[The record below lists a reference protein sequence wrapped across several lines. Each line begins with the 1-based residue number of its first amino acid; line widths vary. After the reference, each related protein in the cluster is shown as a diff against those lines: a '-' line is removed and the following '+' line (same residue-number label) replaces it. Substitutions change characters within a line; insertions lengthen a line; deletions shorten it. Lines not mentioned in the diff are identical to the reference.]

1 MCTEK
6 SKSEKNIFYL
16 FIFLIFH
23 LKHYIVLII
32 LSLLSPLRSSYR
44 IHLPISQT
52 KIYEKWL
59 VLQGNQAYNVNFG
72 HACNTTTIPMIVP
85 EGNVV
90 VRWSQGI
97 HLYTARL
104 SEPSPRVLALR
115 STQCAPPCFGK
126 S

>member
-1 MCTEK
+1 MG
-6 SKSEKNIFYL
+6 F
-16 FIFLIFH
+16 
-23 LKHYIVLII
+23 
-32 LSLLSPLRSSYR
+32 
-44 IHLPISQT
+44 IHLLEKI

-59 VLQGNQAYNVNFG
+59 VLQGNQAYKVNFG

-104 SEPSPRVLALR
+104 SEPSPRVHAPR
-115 STQCAPPCFGK
+115 STQCAPPCCGK
-126 S
+126 SNFVVLVDRACHKMTM

>member
-1 MCTEK
+1 MNYKLLHDAILILYC
-6 SKSEKNIFYL
+6 F
-16 FIFLIFH
+16 FLI
-23 LKHYIVLII
+23 
-32 LSLLSPLRSSYR
+32 LRSLH
-44 IHLPISQT
+44 IGFIDLLKKT

-59 VLQGNQAYNVNFG
+59 VLQGNQAYKVNFG

-104 SEPSPRVLALR
+104 SEPSPRVHAPR
-115 STQCAPPCFGK
+115 STQYAPPCCGK
-126 S
+126 SNFVVLC